1 MPKTTLLNVTV
12 ADAYLALLAD
22 RGVDY
27 FFANAGT
34 DFAPIVEALAKAQN
48 LETRIPEPITCPHE
62 NTAMHMAIGYYLVT
76 GKPQVVMVHVNVG
89 TANGMNGFLNAS
101 RGNIPMLFTAGRT
114 PTNEEGLAGHRSLD
128 IHWTQEMF
136 DQASMV
142 REAAKWDYELRNGK
156 QTETIVDRA
165 LAVAKSEPTGPVYL
179 SLPREVLS
187 EQLDEFTY
195 DSPGRQQA
203 AAPPYPNAAATD
215 QTAALLADAE
225 HPLIITNW
233 AGRNPGVWGPLGD
246 LAERYAIP
254 VVQYRNRY
262 MSLPTDHPMNLGY
275 DLDPLLGQA
284 DVILVVDVAVPWLPA
299 TDKVRDDAKV
309 IHMGADPLHSYV
321 PLRGHPCDIAL
332 ACATDIGLTVLNE
345 AMSAHEGRVRANIDK
360 RRRALAEMWRKQ
372 RDGWAARLEQVK
384 DNKPLHPLWI
394 THCINQIKG
403 DDTIVV
409 KESALASTHIDITQ
423 PGTLLNAGAASG
435 LGHGLGVALGAKLAA
450 QGPAGHRHPRR
461 RLLHV
466 RQSHRQPLRRRGAE
480 APHPQRHL
488 QQPEVAGR
496 APGHRGPHP
505 RGLRG
510 QERPPAHHHARQRG
524 QVREGGGGGRRLRPA
539 GGGSGRPDA
548 GPGTGPQGGGGGEAP
563 GRDQRDLL
571 GVAACAPDNVGGTN
585 TGRGDRPVAPTCLV
599 RQSSVSR
606 SLSQRHPFP
615 VGAGFKPARARS
627 PAHRS

>member
-76 GKPQVVMVHVNVG
+76 GKPQAVMVHVNVG

-114 PTNEEGLAGHRSLD
+114 PTNEEDLAGHRSLD

-136 DQASMV
+136 DQAAMV

-187 EQLDEFTY
+187 EQMDEFTY
-195 DSPGRQQA
+195 ESPGRQQA

-225 HPLIITNW
+225 NPLIITNW
-233 AGRNPGVWGPLGD
+233 AGRSPGVWGPLGD

-332 ACATDIGLTVLNE
+332 ACATEHGLTVLNE

-360 RRRALAEMWRKQ
+360 RRRVLAQMWQRQ
-372 RDGWAARLEQVK
+372 RDGWAQRLEQVK

-450 QGPAGHRHPRR
+450 RD
-461 RLLHV
+461 RLVIGTHGDGSYMFGNPIA
-466 RQSHRQPLRRRGAE
+466 SHYVGAE
-480 APHPQRHL
+480 QKLPILSVIFNNQRWQAVRRATVGLTPEGYAAKSDH
-488 QQPEVAGR
+488 QPITMLDSVDKYEKAVEVADGYGQRVEDPADLMPALER
-496 APGHRGPHP
+496 A
-505 RGLRG
+505 LKAV
-510 QERPPAHHHARQRG
+510 EVEKRQA
-524 QVREGGGGGRRLRPA
+524 VI
-539 GGGSGRPDA
+539 
-548 GPGTGPQGGGGGEAP
+548 
-563 GRDQRDLL
+563 
-571 GVAACAPDNVGGTN
+571 NVICS
-585 TGRGDRPVAPTCLV
+585 A
-599 RQSSVSR
+599 
-606 SLSQRHPFP
+606 
-615 VGAGFKPARARS
+615 
-627 PAHRS
+627 

>member
-1 MPKTTLLNVTV
+1 MAKTTLLNVTV

-34 DFAPIVEALAKAQN
+34 DFAPIVESLAKAQA
-48 LETRIPEPITCPHE
+48 LETRIPEPVTCPHE

-76 GKPQVVMVHVNVG
+76 GKPQAVMVHVNVG
-89 TANGMNGFLNAS
+89 TANGMNGFLNAA

-165 LAVAKSEPTGPVYL
+165 LSVAKSEPTGPVYL
-179 SLPREVLS
+179 SLPREVLA
-187 EQLDEFTY
+187 EQMDEFTY
-195 DSPGRQQA
+195 ESPGRQHA
-203 AAPPYPNAAATD
+203 PAPPYPNAAATD
-215 QTAALLADAE
+215 EAAALLADAE
-225 HPLIITNW
+225 NPLIITNW
-233 AGRNPGVWGPLGD
+233 AGRNPRVWGPLGD

-275 DLDPLLGQA
+275 DLNPLLGQA

-299 TDKVRDDAKV
+299 TDKVREDAKV

-332 ACATDIGLTVLNE
+332 ACGTDVGLTALNE
-345 AMSAHEGRVRANIDK
+345 ALSAHEGRARASIDK
-360 RRRALAEMWRKQ
+360 RRKALAEMWSKQ
-372 RDGWAARLEQVK
+372 RDGWGKRLDDVK
-384 DNKPLHPLWI
+384 DSKPLHPVWI

-450 QGPAGHRHPRR
+450 RD
-461 RLLHV
+461 RLVIGTHGDGSYMFGNPIA
-466 RQSHRQPLRRRGAE
+466 SHYVGAE
-480 APHPQRHL
+480 QKLPILTVIFNNQRWQAVRRATVGLNPEGYAAQSSH
-488 QQPEVAGR
+488 QPITMLDSIDKYEKAVEVADGYGQR
-496 APGHRGPHP
+496 VEDPADLMPALE
-505 RGLRG
+505 RGLKAV
-510 QERPPAHHHARQRG
+510 EVEKRQA
-524 QVREGGGGGRRLRPA
+524 V
-539 GGGSGRPDA
+539 
-548 GPGTGPQGGGGGEAP
+548 
-563 GRDQRDLL
+563 
-571 GVAACAPDNVGGTN
+571 VNVICS
-585 TGRGDRPVAPTCLV
+585 A
-599 RQSSVSR
+599 
-606 SLSQRHPFP
+606 
-615 VGAGFKPARARS
+615 
-627 PAHRS
+627 

>member
-114 PTNEEGLAGHRSLD
+114 PTNEEDLAGHRSLD

-136 DQASMV
+136 DQAAMV

-225 HPLIITNW
+225 NPLIITNW
-233 AGRNPGVWGPLGD
+233 AGRNPAVWGPLGD

-345 AMSAHEGRVRANIDK
+345 AMSTHEARVRTNIDK
-360 RRRALAEMWRKQ
+360 RRKALAEMWRKQ
-372 RDGWAARLEQVK
+372 RDGWAQRLEQVK

-450 QGPAGHRHPRR
+450 RD
-461 RLLHV
+461 RLVIGTHGDGSYMFGNPIA
-466 RQSHRQPLRRRGAE
+466 SHYVGAE
-480 APHPQRHL
+480 QKLPILSVIFNNQRWQAVRRATVGLTPEGYAAKSDH
-488 QQPEVAGR
+488 QPITMLDSVDKYEKAVEVADGYGQRVEDPADLMPALER
-496 APGHRGPHP
+496 A
-505 RGLRG
+505 LKAV
-510 QERPPAHHHARQRG
+510 EVEKRQA
-524 QVREGGGGGRRLRPA
+524 VI
-539 GGGSGRPDA
+539 
-548 GPGTGPQGGGGGEAP
+548 
-563 GRDQRDLL
+563 
-571 GVAACAPDNVGGTN
+571 NVICS
-585 TGRGDRPVAPTCLV
+585 A
-599 RQSSVSR
+599 
-606 SLSQRHPFP
+606 
-615 VGAGFKPARARS
+615 
-627 PAHRS
+627 

>member
-114 PTNEEGLAGHRSLD
+114 PTNEEDLAGHRSLD

-136 DQASMV
+136 DQAAMV

-187 EQLDEFTY
+187 EQMDEFTY
-195 DSPGRQQA
+195 ESPGRQQA

-225 HPLIITNW
+225 NPLIITNW
-233 AGRNPGVWGPLGD
+233 AGRSPGVWGPLGD

-332 ACATDIGLTVLNE
+332 ACATEHGLTVLNE

-360 RRRALAEMWRKQ
+360 RRRVLAQMWQRQ
-372 RDGWAARLEQVK
+372 RDGWAQRLEQVK

-450 QGPAGHRHPRR
+450 RD
-461 RLLHV
+461 RLVIGTHGDGSYMFGNPIA
-466 RQSHRQPLRRRGAE
+466 SHYVGAE
-480 APHPQRHL
+480 QKLPILSVIFNNQRWQAVRRATVGLTPEGYAAKSDH
-488 QQPEVAGR
+488 QPITMLDSVDKYEKAVEVADGYGQRVEDPADLMPALER
-496 APGHRGPHP
+496 A
-505 RGLRG
+505 LKAV
-510 QERPPAHHHARQRG
+510 EVEKRQA
-524 QVREGGGGGRRLRPA
+524 VI
-539 GGGSGRPDA
+539 
-548 GPGTGPQGGGGGEAP
+548 
-563 GRDQRDLL
+563 
-571 GVAACAPDNVGGTN
+571 NVICS
-585 TGRGDRPVAPTCLV
+585 A
-599 RQSSVSR
+599 
-606 SLSQRHPFP
+606 
-615 VGAGFKPARARS
+615 
-627 PAHRS
+627 

>member
-1 MPKTTLLNVTV
+1 MAKTTLLNVTV

-27 FFANAGT
+27 LFANAGT
-34 DFAPIVEALAKAQN
+34 DFAPIVEAMAKAQS
-48 LETRIPEPITCPHE
+48 LETRIPEPVTCPHE
-62 NTAMHMAIGYYLVT
+62 NTAMHMAIGYFLVT
-76 GKPQVVMVHVNVG
+76 GKPQAVMVHVNVG
-89 TANGMNGFLNAS
+89 TANGMNGFLNAA

-165 LAVAKSEPTGPVYL
+165 LSVAKSEPTGPVYL
-179 SLPREVLS
+179 SLPREVLA
-187 EQLDEFTY
+187 EQMDEFTY
-195 DSPGRQQA
+195 ESPGRQHA
-203 AAPPYPNAAATD
+203 PAPPCPNAAATD
-215 QTAALLADAE
+215 EAAALLAGAE
-225 HPLIITNW
+225 NPLIITNW
-233 AGRNPGVWGPLGD
+233 AGRNPRVWGPLGG

-275 DLDPLLGQA
+275 DLNPLLGQA

-299 TDKVRDDAKV
+299 TDKVREDAKV

-332 ACATDIGLTVLNE
+332 ACGTDVGLTALND
-345 AMSAHEGRVRANIDK
+345 ALSAHEGRVKASIDK
-360 RRRALAEMWRKQ
+360 RRKALAEMWRKQ
-372 RDGWAARLEQVK
+372 RDGWARRLDEVK
-384 DNKPLHPLWI
+384 DNKPLHPVWI

-409 KESALASTHIDITQ
+409 KESALASTHIDISQ

-450 QGPAGHRHPRR
+450 RD
-461 RLLHV
+461 RLVIGTHGDGSYMFGNPIA
-466 RQSHRQPLRRRGAE
+466 SHYVGAE
-480 APHPQRHL
+480 QKLPILTVIFNNQRWQAVRRATVGLNPEGYAAQSNH
-488 QQPEVAGR
+488 QPITMLDSIDKYEKAVEVADGYGQR
-496 APGHRGPHP
+496 VEDPADLMPALE
-505 RGLRG
+505 RGLKAV
-510 QERPPAHHHARQRG
+510 QVEQRQA
-524 QVREGGGGGRRLRPA
+524 VI
-539 GGGSGRPDA
+539 
-548 GPGTGPQGGGGGEAP
+548 
-563 GRDQRDLL
+563 
-571 GVAACAPDNVGGTN
+571 NVICS
-585 TGRGDRPVAPTCLV
+585 A
-599 RQSSVSR
+599 
-606 SLSQRHPFP
+606 
-615 VGAGFKPARARS
+615 
-627 PAHRS
+627 

>member
-1 MPKTTLLNVTV
+1 MAKTTLLNVTV

-34 DFAPIVEALAKAQN
+34 DFAPIVEAMAKAQS
-48 LETRIPEPITCPHE
+48 LETRIPEPVTCPHE
-62 NTAMHMAIGYYLVT
+62 NTALHMAIGYYLVT
-76 GKPQVVMVHVNVG
+76 GKPQAVMVHVNVG
-89 TANGMNGFLNAS
+89 TANGMNGLLNAA
-101 RGNIPMLFTAGRT
+101 RGNIPVLFTAGRT
-114 PTNEEGLAGHRSLD
+114 PTNEEGLDGHRSLD

-179 SLPREVLS
+179 SLPREVLA
-187 EQLDEFTY
+187 EQLNEFTY
-195 DSPGRQQA
+195 ESPGRQHA

-215 QTAALLADAE
+215 EAAALLADAE
-225 HPLIITNW
+225 NPLIITNW
-233 AGRNPGVWGPLGD
+233 AGRNPKVWEPLGA

-275 DLDPLLGQA
+275 DLNPLLGQA

-299 TDKVRDDAKV
+299 TDNVRDDAKV

-332 ACATDIGLTVLNE
+332 ACATDAGLAVLNE
-345 AMSAHEGRVRANIDK
+345 AMAAHEGRIKARIDK
-360 RRRALAEMWRKQ
+360 RRSALAEMWQQQ
-372 RDGWAARLEQVK
+372 RDGWAKRLDQVK
-384 DNKPLHPLWI
+384 DNKPIHPIWI

-409 KESALASTHIDITQ
+409 KESALASTHIDISQ

-450 QGPAGHRHPRR
+450 PDRLIIGTHGDGSYMFGNPIASHYVAAEQKLPHLTVIFNNQRWQAVRR
-461 RLLHV
+461 ATVGLNPEGYAA
-466 RQSHRQPLRRRGAE
+466 QSDHQPITMLNAVDKYE
-480 APHPQRHL
+480 KAV
-488 QQPEVAGR
+488 EVADGYGER
-496 APGHRGPHP
+496 VEDAADLMPALE
-505 RGLRG
+505 RGLKAVEVE
-510 QERPPAHHHARQRG
+510 QRQA
-524 QVREGGGGGRRLRPA
+524 VI
-539 GGGSGRPDA
+539 
-548 GPGTGPQGGGGGEAP
+548 
-563 GRDQRDLL
+563 
-571 GVAACAPDNVGGTN
+571 NVICS
-585 TGRGDRPVAPTCLV
+585 A
-599 RQSSVSR
+599 
-606 SLSQRHPFP
+606 
-615 VGAGFKPARARS
+615 
-627 PAHRS
+627 

>member
-1 MPKTTLLNVTV
+1 MAKTTLLNVTV

-34 DFAPIVEALAKAQN
+34 DFAPIVEAMAKAQS
-48 LETRIPEPITCPHE
+48 LETRIPEPVTCPHE

-76 GKPQVVMVHVNVG
+76 GKPQAVMVHVNVG
-89 TANGMNGFLNAS
+89 TANGMNGLLNAS
-101 RGNIPMLFTAGRT
+101 RGNIPLLFTAGRT

-136 DQASMV
+136 DQASMA

-165 LAVAKSEPTGPVYL
+165 LSVAKSEPTGPVYL
-179 SLPREVLS
+179 SLPREVLA
-187 EQLDEFTY
+187 EQMDEFTY
-195 DSPGRQQA
+195 ETPGRQHA
-203 AAPPYPNAAATD
+203 PAPPYPNAAATD
-215 QTAALLADAE
+215 EAAALLAGAE
-225 HPLIITNW
+225 NPLIITNW
-233 AGRNPGVWGPLGD
+233 AGRNPRVWGPLGE

-275 DLDPLLGQA
+275 DLNPLLGQA
-284 DVILVVDVAVPWLPA
+284 DVILVIDVAVPWLPA
-299 TDKVRDDAKV
+299 TDKVREDAKV

-332 ACATDIGLTVLNE
+332 ACGTDVGLTALND
-345 AMSAHEGRVRANIDK
+345 ALSAHEGRVKATIDK
-360 RRRALAEMWRKQ
+360 RRKALAEMWRKQ
-372 RDGWAARLEQVK
+372 RDGWARRLEEVK
-384 DNKPLHPLWI
+384 DNKPLHPVWI

-450 QGPAGHRHPRR
+450 RDKLVIGTHGDGSYMFGNPIA
-461 RLLHV
+461 
-466 RQSHRQPLRRRGAE
+466 SHYVGAE
-480 APHPQRHL
+480 QKLPILTVIFNNQRWQAVRRATVGLNPEGYAAQSSH
-488 QQPEVAGR
+488 QPITMLDSIDKYEKAVEVADGYGQR
-496 APGHRGPHP
+496 VEDPDDLMPALE
-505 RGLRG
+505 RGLKAVEVE
-510 QERPPAHHHARQRG
+510 QRQA
-524 QVREGGGGGRRLRPA
+524 VI
-539 GGGSGRPDA
+539 
-548 GPGTGPQGGGGGEAP
+548 
-563 GRDQRDLL
+563 
-571 GVAACAPDNVGGTN
+571 NVICS
-585 TGRGDRPVAPTCLV
+585 A
-599 RQSSVSR
+599 
-606 SLSQRHPFP
+606 
-615 VGAGFKPARARS
+615 
-627 PAHRS
+627 